1 MTRNKWIAVALGI
14 ALVAFF
20 LYGNVIM
27 NLFRSPN
34 PTPVQQQNGV
44 IVEDLVIGQG
54 EEAQPGDN
62 LVVDYTG
69 TLQNG
74 QVFDSSKDKNAP
86 FSLVLGKGMVIRG
99 WDEGLVGMKE
109 GGVRR
114 LTISP
119 EYGYGDRA
127 IGPIPPNS
135 TLIFE
140 VELRSVTKPLTQ

>member
-27 NLFRSPN
+27 NLFRSPS
-34 PTPVQQQNGV
+34 PTPVQQQSGV
-44 IVEDLVIGQG
+44 IIEDVLVGQG
-54 EEAQPGDN
+54 EAAQPGDT

-69 TLQNG
+69 TLSNG

-86 FSLVLGKGMVIRG
+86 FTLVLGQGMVIRG

-119 EYGYGDRA
+119 EFGYGNRA

-140 VELRSVTKPLTQ
+140 VELRDVTKTAAQ